1 MDFNIYSRLAKHCMI
16 RKMKGN
22 VTTQI
27 IFMHKPKGLEV
38 IGVMGRNCW
47 HF

>member
-1 MDFNIYSRLAKHCMI
+1 MI

-27 IFMHKPKGLEV
+27 IFMHNKAKGLEV
-38 IGVMGRNCW
+38 IGVIERNCW
-47 HF
+47 HI